1 MRITSRMVALVALG
15 IVVALAA
22 AIHLFGRD
30 LGRLIHGR

>member
-1 MRITSRMVALVALG
+1 MVALIAVA
-15 IVVALAA
+15 IVVALAL

>member
-15 IVVALAA
+15 IVVALAV